1 MAVIQ
6 DLVLPFCPTMHSI
19 QQKKLKLLMPAL
31 FDKVLTYISVCVC
44 VCVCVFQINKHFL
57 VE

>member
-44 VCVCVFQINKHFL
+44 VCVFSKLISIFW
-57 VE
+57 